1 MWFTYTQGS
10 VEAEVPGTTDSG
22 DEEGKQEEESP
33 EYREN
38 LIRVVRAA
46 GVKKARLSIISAT
59 EHTRVTDSSAEIV
72 RGWQA
77 NSVKALDKLF
87 LPVNFR
93 SVTEI
98 FKLSKSLNSSL
109 TDMLE
114 PHFHEKVVEQ
124 ELQQRLEDHEK

>member
-1 MWFTYTQGS
+1 MPVLTLFDYELFDFG
-10 VEAEVPGTTDSG
+10 EAG
-22 DEEGKQEEESP
+22 
-33 EYREN
+33 
-38 LIRVVRAA
+38 L
-46 GVKKARLSIISAT
+46 LST
-59 EHTRVTDSSAEIV
+59 
-72 RGWQA
+72 
-77 NSVKALDKLF
+77 VKALDKLF

-124 ELQQRLEDHEK
+124 ELQQRLEEQDK